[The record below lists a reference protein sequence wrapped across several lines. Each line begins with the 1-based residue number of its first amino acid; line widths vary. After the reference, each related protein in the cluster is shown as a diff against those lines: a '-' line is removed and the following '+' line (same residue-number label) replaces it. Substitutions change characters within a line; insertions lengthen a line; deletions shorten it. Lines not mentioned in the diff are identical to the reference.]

1 MIKKQYNRQ
10 YNRQYNS
17 QYKRYI
23 PEYFFNFINSNDPER
38 QIEDELKSYKA
49 TIAKS
54 KYDNKL
60 NVKWHDERLYMMF
73 VLRWS

>member
-1 MIKKQYNRQ
+1 MIKKQYR
-10 YNRQYNS
+10 RDA
-17 QYKRYI
+17 
-23 PEYFFNFINSNDPER
+23 PGYFYNFINSNDPER
-38 QIEDELKSYKA
+38 HIEDDLKPYEA

-54 KYDNKL
+54 KYKNNYKL

>member
-1 MIKKQYNRQ
+1 MIKKQYHRFHQ
-10 YNRQYNS
+10 G
-17 QYKRYI
+17 
-23 PEYFFNFINSNDPER
+23 YFFNFINSNDLER
-38 QIEDELKSYKA
+38 HIEDGLKPYKA

-54 KYDNKL
+54 KNKNSKL